1 MEQKTMILKPRNQEE
16 KDTYHKFSFEEA
28 NLESELEIIRGQEG
42 YGGEGIEK
50 DWNNTHQK

>member
-1 MEQKTMILKPRNQEE
+1 MILKARNQEE
-16 KDTYHKFSFEEA
+16 KDTYHKFSFGEA

-50 DWNNTHQK
+50 DWNNTHQKYD